1 MKNQLGYTLKELL
14 VVIVFVAVALSI
26 VVAGIAAF
34 IWLLTKF
41 L

>member
-14 VVIVFVAVALSI
+14 VVIFFVAVALSI
-26 VVAGIAAF
+26 FIAGIAAF